1 MDFQNPPRI
10 VCFVIYSSVP
20 QRILGVIPARYSSS
34 RFPGK
39 ALVFIAGKTMLQ
51 HVWER
56 TCQAR
61 YLTDVVIATDD
72 ERIRSAAQEFRAR
85 VVMTRTDHVSGTD
98 RVAEAASASEAQI
111 VVNVQGDEPMIDP
124 AAIDAAILGLLDDDM
139 GTVPMGTIKKR
150 IERPSDI
157 QDPNVVKVVTD
168 AQGNALYFS
177 RSPIPYARDG
187 EQPAYFK
194 HIGLY
199 VYRRDFLL
207 SYPDLPVGPL
217 ERAERLEQLR
227 ALENGFKI
235 RVVETEYESLGVDT
249 PEDWKQVAELF
260 ENSATKG
267 TDYSVHSHHD
277 PQRQNLTG
285 GDRAVCPPCSAMVN
299 P

>member
-1 MDFQNPPRI
+1 MAFGNRSLTGS
-10 VCFVIYSSVP
+10 FVLYSSVP

-39 ALVFIAGKTMLQ
+39 SLISIAGKTMLQ

-56 TCQAR
+56 ACQAR
-61 YLTDVVIATDD
+61 YLTDVVVATDD
-72 ERIRSAAQEFRAR
+72 ERIQTAAQAFGAR
-85 VVMTRTDHVSGTD
+85 VVMTRADHVSGTD
-98 RVAEAASASEAQI
+98 RVAEAASASQAAI
-111 VVNVQGDEPMIDP
+111 VANVQGDEPMIDP

-150 IERPSDI
+150 IERPGDI
-157 QDPNVVKVVTD
+157 HDPNVVKVTTD
-168 AQGNALYFS
+168 GQGNALYFS
-177 RSPIPYARDG
+177 RSPIPYAREG
-187 EQPAYFK
+187 EQAIYFK

-207 SYPDLPVGPL
+207 SYSDLPVGPL

-249 PEDWKQVAELF
+249 PEDWRQVAELF
-260 ENSATKG
+260 EKT
-267 TDYSVHSHHD
+267 
-277 PQRQNLTG
+277 L
-285 GDRAVCPPCSAMVN
+285 VN